1 MIYSKSW
8 KEKKCPTKNYLP
20 SKSWRGEIKSF
31 PDKQKLGKFNHHYA
45 SSVRNVKGSSLSW
58 KEIALIDKR
67 ACKSKNLTGKCT
79 YIIKVIYGSLIWRL
93 KNKSSKN
100 YWNYSN

>member
-1 MIYSKSW
+1 MALTDN
-8 KEKKCPTKNYLP
+8 KE
-20 SKSWRGEIKSF
+20 
-31 PDKQKLGKFNHHYA
+31 
-45 SSVRNVKGSSLSW
+45 
-58 KEIALIDKR
+58 

>member
-1 MIYSKSW
+1 MKG
-8 KEKKCPTKNYLP
+8 KNFQTRTLYPARLP
-20 SKSWRGEIKSF
+20 FRIEGDIKSF

-58 KEIALIDKR
+58 KDIALIDKR